1 LAKHGKKWSTK
12 DRSNFHNKKAIYQ
25 DMHNT
30 FATNLLQSIT
40 EFSAFIFEA
49 DRAHKSG
56 NDMNVQRAL
65 DYAEAK
71 GIRSEWTP
79 QPPSNA
85 TEINEY

>member
-1 LAKHGKKWSTK
+1 MQST
-12 DRSNFHNKKAIYQ
+12 NN
-25 DMHNT
+25 MHNT

-71 GIRSEWTP
+71 GVSSECTP
-79 QPPSNA
+79 QPPSNIMA
-85 TEINEY
+85 EFEEVIIKN